1 MSNNGCKAG
10 TAKYYMTG
18 VQTLHTELGTD
29 IKPLRMPLVKRTL
42 KGIERIP
49 RPPTTTPKLPITVAV
64 LSQLSH
70 FINLKTHHDRTLWAM
85 MTLATYGLLRCGEI
99 TMDTHDRDR
108 YPKLRH
114 WNMSPDGALA
124 TFLPQSKNDPTRTG
138 TPIFVARNN
147 SPTCPVNAV
156 HTMLSYHP
164 APLRPNSPLFS
175 LDGSSPITRYGF
187 LKSVSS
193 LLSRAGL
200 DSSQY
205 SGHSFRRG
213 GAQSAYDTGLPIDDL
228 QLIGRWKSLDVA
240 RRYFGLTL
248 HKLQSL
254 SSATSSSNPS
264 RPLRFES
271 LGQH

>member
-1 MSNNGCKAG
+1 MTAIATPNYATG
-10 TAKYYMTG
+10 TCPQM
-18 VQTLHTELGTD
+18 
-29 IKPLRMPLVKRTL
+29 
-42 KGIERIP
+42 
-49 RPPTTTPKLPITVAV
+49 V
-64 LSQLSH
+64 LSQPSSFH
-70 FINLKTHHDRTLWAM
+70 NQKTTPLGPELPSSSPG
-85 MTLATYGLLRCGEI
+85 TT
-99 TMDTHDRDR
+99 
-108 YPKLRH
+108 LRH
-114 WNMSPDGALA
+114 V
-124 TFLPQSKNDPTRTG
+124 Q
-138 TPIFVARNN
+138 
-147 SPTCPVNAV
+147 NAA

-254 SSATSSSNPS
+254 SSAMSSSNPS

-271 LGQH
+271 LGNTKIRERGSFHFGGNQ